1 MVFEAIGEGIIRG
14 TIRFFT
20 YILIEIILD
29 VLIRGPGY
37 LIMKWVFR
45 ASVDSESFRVLIVGM
60 LFWILIGIGGYS
72 LNYHLGLV
80 GSST

>member
-1 MVFEAIGEGIIRG
+1 MPLEAIGEGIIRG

-20 YILIEIILD
+20 YLFIDIVLD
-29 VLIRGPGY
+29 ILIRGPGY

-45 ASVDSESFRVLIVGM
+45 TYPDPDSFRVLIVGM

-72 LNYHLGLV
+72 LNYHLSMV
-80 GSST
+80 GGST